1 MPITPSH
8 LHNQLIRP
16 IPILPFRERPFVMK
30 PLLAAGLAATL
41 LLGACSGAEAPPAP
55 QPIPV
60 RTVTIASQSVPNV
73 IELPGRV
80 EPVRVAEVRARVTG
94 IVQQRLYE
102 EGTDVRAGQPLF
114 RIDPRELRASYAQTQ
129 AALQRAQATAANA
142 RAVVERYRPLVEENA
157 ISGQEYDAALAASR
171 EAQANVAQIRA
182 QLEASSLQL
191 GYTTVRAP
199 IAGRVGR
206 AQVTEGALV
215 SQAEGTLMTRI
226 EQISPVYVSFAQA
239 ASEVIRIRR
248 AIAAGEIDLDAND
261 RVEVRLT
268 FSDGT
273 EYPVAGFID
282 FLAYSVDQE
291 TGTVELRAE
300 FPNPQNLLLPGEFVR
315 ARIFAGQVQNG
326 LTVPQRAVS
335 LTEDGGTVFVVDGEG
350 QAAVRPVK
358 LGAMVDGRWIVESGV
373 KVGDRVIVSNLQK
386 IRPGAPVK
394 VVQPQSR
401 PQTGG
406 AANAQQPA
414 RSGGAR

>member
-1 MPITPSH
+1 MLITPSH
-8 LHNQLIRP
+8 LHNQSGP
-16 IPILPFRERPFVMK
+16 IPILLLRERPSAMK
-30 PLLAAGLAATL
+30 PFLAVGLAATL

-55 QPIPV
+55 QPVPV

-142 RAVVERYRPLVEENA
+142 RAVVDRYRPLVEENA

-248 AIAAGEIDLDAND
+248 AIAAGEIDLDEND

-273 EYPVAGFID
+273 EYPVSGFID

-335 LTEDGGTVFVVDGEG
+335 LTEDGGTVFVVDGKG
-350 QAAVRPVK
+350 QAAIRPVK
-358 LGAMVDGRWIVESGV
+358 LGAMVDGRWIVESGL

-386 IRPGAPVK
+386 IRPGAPVT
-394 VVQPQSR
+394 VVHS
-401 PQTGG
+401 QTGG
-406 AANAQQPA
+406 AAKPQQPA
-414 RSGGAR
+414 RSGGAQ

>member
-1 MPITPSH
+1 MLITPSH
-8 LHNQLIRP
+8 LHNQSGP
-16 IPILPFRERPFVMK
+16 IPILPLRERPSAMK
-30 PLLAAGLAATL
+30 PFLAVGLAATL

-55 QPIPV
+55 QPVPV

-142 RAVVERYRPLVEENA
+142 RAVVDRYRPLVEENA

-226 EQISPVYVSFAQA
+226 EQISSVYVSFAQA

-248 AIAAGEIDLDAND
+248 AIAAGEINLDEND

-273 EYPVAGFID
+273 EYPVSGFID

-335 LTEDGGTVFVVDGEG
+335 LTEDGGTVFVVDGKG
-350 QAAVRPVK
+350 QAAIRPVK
-358 LGAMVDGRWIVESGV
+358 LGAMVDGRWIVESGL

-386 IRPGAPVK
+386 IRPGAPVT
-394 VVQPQSR
+394 VVQ

-406 AANAQQPA
+406 AARQQQPA
-414 RSGGAR
+414 RNGGAQ

>member
-215 SQAEGTLMTRI
+215 SNGQAQELATIQHNRL
-226 EQISPVYVSFAQA
+226 PVKVFVLNNGGYLTIKQTQELGFEKRYMGIDGDSGLSFPDFMKLAEA
-239 ASEVIRIRR
+239 HGIK
-248 AIAAGEIDLDAND
+248 G
-261 RVEVRLT
+261 VRLT
-268 FSDGT
+268 SHQNLKQQLEEIMEHDGPVFCEIMMDTDQMQAPKAINRRNKDGT
-273 EYPVAGFID
+273 MRQTPLEDSYP
-282 FLAYSVDQE
+282 FLDPAEIQE
-291 TGTVELRAE
+291 NMDIA
-300 FPNPQNLLLPGEFVR
+300 N
-315 ARIFAGQVQNG
+315 
-326 LTVPQRAVS
+326 
-335 LTEDGGTVFVVDGEG
+335 
-350 QAAVRPVK
+350 K
-358 LGAMVDGRWIVESGV
+358 L
-373 KVGDRVIVSNLQK
+373 
-386 IRPGAPVK
+386 
-394 VVQPQSR
+394 
-401 PQTGG
+401 
-406 AANAQQPA
+406 
-414 RSGGAR
+414 